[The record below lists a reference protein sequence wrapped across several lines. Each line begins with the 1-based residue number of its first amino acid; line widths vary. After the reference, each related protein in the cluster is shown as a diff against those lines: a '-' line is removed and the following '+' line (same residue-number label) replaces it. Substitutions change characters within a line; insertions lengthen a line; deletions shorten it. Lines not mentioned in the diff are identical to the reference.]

1 MAQVAL
7 DMLRLSLDAFV
18 AQDSRL
24 AREVCGQDDIVDALN
39 REIID
44 ELLHDDEALARPGR
58 AGAAVVLGVAPRRA
72 RGRSCH
78 EHRRRRRLSRRGR
91 NHPSPGRVLETISRM
106 SKQTILI
113 IEDERALVEVL
124 TYNLRKEGFEVHS
137 ATDGQDGLRRAQT
150 TLPDLIMLDLMLP
163 VIEGLEVCRVLK
175 SGARTRDI
183 PLLMLTARSEEV
195 DEIVGFQMGA
205 DDYVTKPFKI
215 KPLIQRIKALLRRK
229 KTAATEGD
237 VVAAGGIEIDRAQ
250 HRATVR
256 GEELNLT
263 PTEFR
268 LLWVLVRQP
277 GRAFSRHELMEAA
290 MGDDALVLERTID
303 VHVKSLRQKL
313 GSRADQIETV
323 RGVGYRFRE

>member
-1 MAQVAL
+1 
-7 DMLRLSLDAFV
+7 
-18 AQDSRL
+18 
-24 AREVCGQDDIVDALN
+24 
-39 REIID
+39 
-44 ELLHDDEALARPGR
+44 
-58 AGAAVVLGVAPRRA
+58 
-72 RGRSCH
+72 
-78 EHRRRRRLSRRGR
+78 
-91 NHPSPGRVLETISRM
+91 M
-106 SKQTILI
+106 SKQSILI

-124 TYNLRKEGFEVHS
+124 TYNLRKEGFDVHS

-150 TLPDLIMLDLMLP
+150 TLPDLIVLDLMLP

-175 SGARTRDI
+175 SGVRTRDI

-229 KTAATEGD
+229 KTATTEGE
-237 VVAAGGIEIDRAQ
+237 VVSAGGIEIDRAQ
-250 HRATVR
+250 HRATVE
-256 GEELNLT
+256 GHELNLT

-268 LLWVLVRQP
+268 LLWALVRQP
-277 GRAFSRHELMEAA
+277 GRAFSRHELMETA

-313 GSRADQIETV
+313 ASRAEQIETV
-323 RGVGYRFRE
+323 RGVGYRFRV

>member
-1 MAQVAL
+1 
-7 DMLRLSLDAFV
+7 
-18 AQDSRL
+18 
-24 AREVCGQDDIVDALN
+24 
-39 REIID
+39 
-44 ELLHDDEALARPGR
+44 
-58 AGAAVVLGVAPRRA
+58 
-72 RGRSCH
+72 
-78 EHRRRRRLSRRGR
+78 
-91 NHPSPGRVLETISRM
+91 M

-124 TYNLRKEGFEVHS
+124 TYNLRKEGFEVQS

-150 TLPDLIMLDLMLP
+150 TLPDLIVLDLMLP

-205 DDYVTKPFKI
+205 DDYVTKPFKV

-229 KTAATEGD
+229 KTPATEGD

-250 HRATVR
+250 HRATIA
-256 GEELNLT
+256 GEELSLT

-268 LLWVLVRQP
+268 LLWALVRQP

-313 GSRADQIETV
+313 GPRAEQIETV